1 MIHMYYINRILSEL
15 TTFISGAAPMLITL
29 LEVAIVR
36 YFPLTLVNKLIIDAN
51 YVHKLI
57 FFLGTKSMGDH

>member
-36 YFPLTLVNKLIIDAN
+36 YFPLTLVNKLIIDAS
-51 YVHKLI
+51 YVHKLKTI
-57 FFLGTKSMGDH
+57 LGTKSMGDH